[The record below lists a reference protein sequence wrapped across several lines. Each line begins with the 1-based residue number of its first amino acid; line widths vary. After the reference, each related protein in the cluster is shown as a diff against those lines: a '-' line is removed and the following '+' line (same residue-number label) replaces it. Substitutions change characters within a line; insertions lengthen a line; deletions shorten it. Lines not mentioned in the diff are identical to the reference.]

1 MKKKLLCL
9 TLAIFM
15 ICGTM
20 PFAYAASIEEIEA
33 ADALYELGLFKG
45 TGLNESG
52 NPEYRLDGPLSRAE
66 AVTMLVRLL
75 GKSEEA
81 LNGTWTTP
89 FTDLDEWVKPFV
101 GYAYTNGLTAGTSA
115 TTYSGVQQAT
125 AAQYI
130 TFVLRA
136 LGYTSGIDFQYSN
149 AWTFS
154 DEIGLTQGQYN
165 ENTADFRR
173 GDAVL
178 ISYNA
183 LNCKFKNSNQTLLDS
198 IGGAQSKA
206 IKFDKAYDSFG
217 YYNIDGKIYTGD
229 DLLGQLEIYVYNSE
243 YYVPFNPT
251 IYGKSEDDTR
261 VDGSLV
267 WVLALANSLFEIT
280 DHNNP
285 YTSGG
290 IRLDLR
296 PYDTLGMTI
305 AQEREYFDIDRYE
318 ASYTYSYRGKELST
332 PTDEDAVFEVDGVS
346 FVRHNGGY
354 YVDVNDFL
362 DYFGFTKTISMETI
376 DELDYLV
383 VQ

>member
-20 PFAYAASIEEIEA
+20 PFAYAANAEEIEA
-33 ADALYELGLFKG
+33 ADALYELGLFRG
-45 TGLNESG
+45 AGLDDSG
-52 NPEYRLDGPLSRAE
+52 NPEYRLDSPLSRAE

-81 LNGTWTTP
+81 LEGTWTTP
-89 FTDLDEWVKPFV
+89 FTDLDEWFKPFV

-115 TTYSGVQQAT
+115 TTYSGVLPAT

-165 ENTADFRR
+165 ESTTDFRR

-198 IGGAQSKA
+198 LGGTQSKA
-206 IKFDKAYDSFG
+206 IKFDKAYEAVG
-217 YYNIDGKIYTGD
+217 YYKVNGKIYTD
-229 DLLGQLEIYVYNSE
+229 DYFRSELNVYAYESK
-243 YYVPFNPT
+243 YYVAFNPT
-251 IYGKSEDDTR
+251 LYVKGDSDTR
-261 VDGSLV
+261 VEGAIV
-267 WVLALANSLFEIT
+267 CILALANNLYEIRSE
-280 DHNNP
+280 DNP
-285 YTSGG
+285 YTSGE
-290 IRLDLR
+290 IMLDLR

-305 AQEREYFDIDRYE
+305 SQKKTYSDIDRYE
-318 ASYTYSYRGKELST
+318 TSYTYSCRGKELST
-332 PTDEDAVFEVDGVS
+332 PTDENAEFEVDGVS

-362 DYFGFTKTISMETI
+362 DYFGFNKSISMETI
-376 DELDYLV
+376 GGRDYLV